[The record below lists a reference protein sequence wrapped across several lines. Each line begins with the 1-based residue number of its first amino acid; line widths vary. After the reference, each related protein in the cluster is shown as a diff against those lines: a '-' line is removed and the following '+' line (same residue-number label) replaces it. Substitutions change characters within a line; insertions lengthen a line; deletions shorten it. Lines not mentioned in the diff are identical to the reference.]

1 MALSLLY
8 HGHSNVEIHAGAYR
22 IQIDPFY
29 TSNPLADIKADKV
42 HPNYILISH
51 AHFDHTEDA
60 LSIAK
65 RTAAV
70 IASNYEITTYFDK
83 NGAPKT
89 QGMNHGGSVQMP
101 FGRITYTLAFHTSS
115 FPDGTYGG
123 QPGGWMIEFPANI
136 AGTPKTIYFA
146 GEAIYDGSS
155 GGTVEAALWSGEMIA
170 GKVVA

>member
-60 LSIAK
+60 LPSLSARLRSSPAITK
-65 RTAAV
+65 SPPISTRTAPRKRKA
-70 IASNYEITTYFDK
+70 
-83 NGAPKT
+83 
-89 QGMNHGGSVQMP
+89 
-101 FGRITYTLAFHTSS
+101 
-115 FPDGTYGG
+115 
-123 QPGGWMIEFPANI
+123 
-136 AGTPKTIYFA
+136 
-146 GEAIYDGSS
+146 
-155 GGTVEAALWSGEMIA
+155 
-170 GKVVA
+170 